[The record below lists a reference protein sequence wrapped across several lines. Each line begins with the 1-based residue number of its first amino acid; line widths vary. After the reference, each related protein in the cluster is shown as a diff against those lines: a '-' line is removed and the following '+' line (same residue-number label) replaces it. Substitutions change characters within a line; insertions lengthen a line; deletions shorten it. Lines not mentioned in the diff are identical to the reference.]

1 MTGQGTLERSSL
13 MAGFLWTMGIH
24 TAAVVV
30 LLWSASATSPLP
42 QTYAVKL
49 TAAPAPTTQRRLA
62 AEAVPRPVERVA
74 PPPKPAVKPVTPTPP
89 AKATPKPVERAP
101 ATANPAT
108 PLPGETPSTGS
119 DVATVDLKGLAFPF
133 PEYLQNIVTQILRRW
148 DRPVS
153 NAALRTDISFTILR
167 DGTVRDIQVTRSS
180 RNYTFDLEA
189 RGAVEAAARAGAFGP
204 LPDGFE
210 ADALPITFYFKP
222 RTTP

>member
-1 MTGQGTLERSSL
+1 VVRLDVHPAAADVRRQADRS
-13 MAGFLWTMGIH
+13 AG
-24 TAAVVV
+24 ADD
-30 LLWSASATSPLP
+30 P
-42 QTYAVKL
+42 
-49 TAAPAPTTQRRLA
+49 APARGRGGA
-62 AEAVPRPVERVA
+62 ATGRTRG

-153 NAALRTDISFTILR
+153 NAALRTDVSFTILR
-167 DGTVRDIQVTRSS
+167 DGTVRDIQVTQSS
-180 RNYTFDLEA
+180 RNYGFDLEA
-189 RGAVEAAARAGAFGP
+189 RGAVEAAAVAGAFGP
-204 LPDGFE
+204 LPAGFE